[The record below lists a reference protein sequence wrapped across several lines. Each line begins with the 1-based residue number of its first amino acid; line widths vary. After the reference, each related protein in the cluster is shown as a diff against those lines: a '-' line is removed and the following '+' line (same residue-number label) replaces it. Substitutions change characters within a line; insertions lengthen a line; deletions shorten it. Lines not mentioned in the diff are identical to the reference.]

1 MTDFSY
7 YKKNF
12 KGNVITDASLFE
24 KYSKLALLHIKVAVN
39 SDIKYKEDEI
49 ADCICA
55 LAEQLSRF
63 EDTKNIKSESVDGY
77 SVTYSDN
84 LNKTLRE
91 TLKIYL
97 PKELLY
103 RGI

>member
-1 MTDFSY
+1 M
-7 YKKNF
+7 
-12 KGNVITDASLFE
+12 
-24 KYSKLALLHIKVAVN
+24 N

-97 PKELLY
+97 SVRYGATLEITHRYITTGKV
-103 RGI
+103 ICNII

>member
-1 MTDFSY
+1 MSEVLVSHKWTR
-7 YKKNF
+7 
-12 KGNVITDASLFE
+12 
-24 KYSKLALLHIKVAVN
+24 
-39 SDIKYKEDEI
+39 DEI

>member
-12 KGNVITDASLFE
+12 KGNVITDASEFE
-24 KYSKLALLHIKVAVN
+24 KYSKLALLHIKVAIN
-39 SDIKYKEDEI
+39 SDVQYKEEDI
-49 ADCICA
+49 ADCVCA

-84 LNKTLRE
+84 LSKSLRE